1 MLLLVSEPLV
11 CIFKRKPKALLCQE
25 GSPAVGTI
33 QKLCLTFQTIFNGV
47 AVFFSFYLFIYFH
60 SEMEEEKALLL
71 INEDFILLLHVT
83 SFALL
88 RFCIGSQELRSII
101 KSTPA

>member
-1 MLLLVSEPLV
+1 
-11 CIFKRKPKALLCQE
+11 
-25 GSPAVGTI
+25 
-33 QKLCLTFQTIFNGV
+33 
-47 AVFFSFYLFIYFH
+47 
-60 SEMEEEKALLL
+60 MEEEKALLL

>member
-1 MLLLVSEPLV
+1 MHLQEEAEGTALSGRFTCCRNYL
-11 CIFKRKPKALLCQE
+11 KALFDF
-25 GSPAVGTI
+25 P
-33 QKLCLTFQTIFNGV
+33 IFNGV

-60 SEMEEEKALLL
+60 SEIEKEKALLL